1 MTILPDIQDRLTDTG
16 FPPTFLNKY
25 ILSELEYYGLISDID
40 LINPTP
46 MIPAQV
52 STNIED
58 LYNDSIQIRQAESP
72 ILIVYDRLMRFR
84 PTSFYLHKREQLIYF
99 IYSTDVGK
107 LIDTVRVI
115 SSALDRE
122 DSSAKDVNAYNFMNP
137 TLTISSP
144 PITYSAKTISNKALT
159 NKFATITTSTAH
171 NLEVGDAVEITGLD
185 ATFNG
190 IHYVRDKTAT
200 TFKFKKDAA
209 NVASI
214 AASEQLSPMIPAIIP
229 TNIED
234 LYNDRIEIRQTPDP
248 ILIVYDRL
256 MRFRPTPFYLQKR
269 EQLIYFIYSTD
280 VGKLIDTVRV
290 ISNAL
295 DREDSS
301 AEDVNRYNINNPIL
315 DANADI
321 STPFNV
327 MFHSTRV
334 YQADESRDV
343 AELASARTLF
353 VNKLIVEY
361 DYHVSVGSDS
371 RYT

>member
-214 AASEQLSPMIPAIIP
+214 AASGSVLEK
-229 TNIED
+229 E
-234 LYNDRIEIRQTPDP
+234 Y
-248 ILIVYDRL
+248 
-256 MRFRPTPFYLQKR
+256 
-269 EQLIYFIYSTD
+269 
-280 VGKLIDTVRV
+280 
-290 ISNAL
+290 
-295 DREDSS
+295 
-301 AEDVNRYNINNPIL
+301 
-315 DANADI
+315 
-321 STPFNV
+321 TPFNIL
-327 MFHSTRV
+327 FHSTRV

-361 DYHVSVGSDS
+361 DYHIKNSYTVMVNGSPVEVDT
-371 RYT
+371 RYK

>member
-1 MTILPDIQDRLTDTG
+1 MTISTDTG
-16 FPPTFLNKY
+16 FPPTFLNRY
-25 ILSELEYYGLISDID
+25 ILSELEHHGLISDMD

-52 STNIED
+52 STNIEY
-58 LYNDSIQIRQAESP
+58 LYNDSIQIRQSESP

-84 PTSFYLHKREQLIYF
+84 PTPFYLHKREQLIYF

-122 DSSAKDVNAYNFMNP
+122 DSSAQDVNSYNFLNP
-137 TLTISSP
+137 LLKVSSP
-144 PITYSAKTISNKALT
+144 PIVFSSKNISNKALDGRI
-159 NKFATITTSTAH
+159 ATITTSTAH
-171 NLEVGDAVEITGLD
+171 GLEEGDAVEITGVMTGSPAIPD
-185 ATFNG
+185 TRFNG

-214 AASEQLSPMIPAIIP
+214 AASGS
-229 TNIED
+229 
-234 LYNDRIEIRQTPDP
+234 
-248 ILIVYDRL
+248 V
-256 MRFRPTPFYLQKR
+256 LQK
-269 EQLIYFIYSTD
+269 EYIP
-280 VGKLIDTVRV
+280 
-290 ISNAL
+290 
-295 DREDSS
+295 
-301 AEDVNRYNINNPIL
+301 YNI
-315 DANADI
+315 A
-321 STPFNV
+321 
-327 MFHSTRV
+327 FHSTRV

-361 DYHVSVGSDS
+361 DYHIKNSYTVMVNGSPVEVDT
-371 RYT
+371 RYK

>member
-1 MTILPDIQDRLTDTG
+1 MAILTDTG

-25 ILSELEYYGLISDID
+25 ILSELEHYELISDID

-58 LYNDSIQIRQAESP
+58 LYNDSIQIRQSES
-72 ILIVYDRLMRFR
+72 
-84 PTSFYLHKREQLIYF
+84 
-99 IYSTDVGK
+99 
-107 LIDTVRVI
+107 
-115 SSALDRE
+115 
-122 DSSAKDVNAYNFMNP
+122 
-137 TLTISSP
+137 
-144 PITYSAKTISNKALT
+144 
-159 NKFATITTSTAH
+159 
-171 NLEVGDAVEITGLD
+171 
-185 ATFNG
+185 
-190 IHYVRDKTAT
+190 
-200 TFKFKKDAA
+200 
-209 NVASI
+209 
-214 AASEQLSPMIPAIIP
+214 
-229 TNIED
+229 
-234 LYNDRIEIRQTPDP
+234 P

-256 MRFRPTPFYLQKR
+256 MRFRPTPFYLNKR

-301 AEDVNRYNINNPIL
+301 AEDVNSYNFMNPTLRVSSPPITFSAKTISNKALTNKFATITTSTAHGLEEGDAVEITGATVINSTTLDSRFNGIRYVTDKVSNTVFRFTTKQSYDPAAIVAPIAASGSIL
-315 DANADI
+315 KKE

-327 MFHSTRV
+327 AFHSTRV

-361 DYHVSVGSDS
+361 DYHVSVDSDS

>member
-1 MTILPDIQDRLTDTG
+1 MTILTDTG
-16 FPPTFLNKY
+16 FPPTFLNRY
-25 ILSELEYYGLISDID
+25 ILSELE
-40 LINPTP
+40 
-46 MIPAQV
+46 
-52 STNIED
+52 
-58 LYNDSIQIRQAESP
+58 
-72 ILIVYDRLMRFR
+72 
-84 PTSFYLHKREQLIYF
+84 
-99 IYSTDVGK
+99 
-107 LIDTVRVI
+107 
-115 SSALDRE
+115 
-122 DSSAKDVNAYNFMNP
+122 
-137 TLTISSP
+137 
-144 PITYSAKTISNKALT
+144 
-159 NKFATITTSTAH
+159 
-171 NLEVGDAVEITGLD
+171 
-185 ATFNG
+185 
-190 IHYVRDKTAT
+190 HYEL
-200 TFKFKKDAA
+200 
-209 NVASI
+209 I

-361 DYHVSVGSDS
+361 DYHIKNSYTVMVNGSPVELDT
-371 RYT
+371 RYK

>member
-1 MTILPDIQDRLTDTG
+1 MAILNDTG
-16 FPPTFLNKY
+16 FPPTFLNRY
-25 ILSELEYYGLISDID
+25 ILSELEHYELISDVD

-58 LYNDSIQIRQAESP
+58 LYNDSIQIRQSESP

-84 PTSFYLHKREQLIYF
+84 PTQFYLHKREQLIYF

-122 DSSAKDVNAYNFMNP
+122 DSSA
-137 TLTISSP
+137 
-144 PITYSAKTISNKALT
+144 
-159 NKFATITTSTAH
+159 
-171 NLEVGDAVEITGLD
+171 
-185 ATFNG
+185 
-190 IHYVRDKTAT
+190 
-200 TFKFKKDAA
+200 
-209 NVASI
+209 
-214 AASEQLSPMIPAIIP
+214 
-229 TNIED
+229 
-234 LYNDRIEIRQTPDP
+234 
-248 ILIVYDRL
+248 
-256 MRFRPTPFYLQKR
+256 
-269 EQLIYFIYSTD
+269 
-280 VGKLIDTVRV
+280 
-290 ISNAL
+290 
-295 DREDSS
+295 
-301 AEDVNRYNINNPIL
+301 EDVNRYNINNPIL

-321 STPFNV
+321 STPFNI

-361 DYHVSVGSDS
+361 DYHVSSPMIIETDSVES

>member
-214 AASEQLSPMIPAIIP
+214 AASGS
-229 TNIED
+229 
-234 LYNDRIEIRQTPDP
+234 
-248 ILIVYDRL
+248 V
-256 MRFRPTPFYLQKR
+256 LQK
-269 EQLIYFIYSTD
+269 EYIP
-280 VGKLIDTVRV
+280 
-290 ISNAL
+290 
-295 DREDSS
+295 
-301 AEDVNRYNINNPIL
+301 YNI
-315 DANADI
+315 A
-321 STPFNV
+321 
-327 MFHSTRV
+327 FHSTRV

-361 DYHVSVGSDS
+361 DYHIKNSYPGIVNGQTVEVDT
-371 RYT
+371 RYK

>member
-1 MTILPDIQDRLTDTG
+1 MAILTDTG
-16 FPPTFLNKY
+16 FPPTFLNRY
-25 ILSELEYYGLISDID
+25 ILSELEHYELISDVD

-58 LYNDSIQIRQAESP
+58 LYNDSIQIRQSESP

-84 PTSFYLHKREQLIYF
+84 PTQFYLHKREQLIYF

-107 LIDTVRVI
+107 LIDTVRDI
-115 SSALDRE
+115 SS
-122 DSSAKDVNAYNFMNP
+122 
-137 TLTISSP
+137 
-144 PITYSAKTISNKALT
+144 
-159 NKFATITTSTAH
+159 
-171 NLEVGDAVEITGLD
+171 
-185 ATFNG
+185 
-190 IHYVRDKTAT
+190 
-200 TFKFKKDAA
+200 
-209 NVASI
+209 
-214 AASEQLSPMIPAIIP
+214 
-229 TNIED
+229 
-234 LYNDRIEIRQTPDP
+234 
-248 ILIVYDRL
+248 
-256 MRFRPTPFYLQKR
+256 
-269 EQLIYFIYSTD
+269 
-280 VGKLIDTVRV
+280 
-290 ISNAL
+290 AL

-321 STPFNV
+321 STPFNI
-327 MFHSTRV
+327 MFHNTRV

-361 DYHVSVGSDS
+361 DYHVSSPTIINNESVES

>member
-1 MTILPDIQDRLTDTG
+1 MTILTDTG
-16 FPPTFLNKY
+16 FPPTFLNRY
-25 ILSELEYYGLISDID
+25 ILSELEHYELIAASEQ
-40 LINPTP
+40 LSP
-46 MIPAQV
+46 MIPAIIP
-52 STNIED
+52 TNIED
-58 LYNDSIQIRQAESP
+58 LYNDRIEIRQTPDP

-84 PTSFYLHKREQLIYF
+84 PTPFYLQKREQLIYF

-122 DSSAKDVNAYNFMNP
+122 DSSAEDVNAYNFMNP

-214 AASEQLSPMIPAIIP
+214 AASGS
-229 TNIED
+229 
-234 LYNDRIEIRQTPDP
+234 
-248 ILIVYDRL
+248 V
-256 MRFRPTPFYLQKR
+256 LQK
-269 EQLIYFIYSTD
+269 EYIP
-280 VGKLIDTVRV
+280 
-290 ISNAL
+290 
-295 DREDSS
+295 
-301 AEDVNRYNINNPIL
+301 YNI
-315 DANADI
+315 A
-321 STPFNV
+321 
-327 MFHSTRV
+327 FHSTRV

-361 DYHVSVGSDS
+361 DYHIKNSYTVMVNGSPVEVDT
-371 RYT
+371 RYK

>member
-1 MTILPDIQDRLTDTG
+1 MAILTDTG
-16 FPPTFLNKY
+16 FPPTFINRY
-25 ILSELEYYGLISDID
+25 ILSELEHYELISDVD

-58 LYNDSIQIRQAESP
+58 LYNDSIQIRQSESP

-115 SSALDRE
+115 SS
-122 DSSAKDVNAYNFMNP
+122 
-137 TLTISSP
+137 
-144 PITYSAKTISNKALT
+144 
-159 NKFATITTSTAH
+159 
-171 NLEVGDAVEITGLD
+171 
-185 ATFNG
+185 
-190 IHYVRDKTAT
+190 
-200 TFKFKKDAA
+200 
-209 NVASI
+209 
-214 AASEQLSPMIPAIIP
+214 
-229 TNIED
+229 
-234 LYNDRIEIRQTPDP
+234 
-248 ILIVYDRL
+248 
-256 MRFRPTPFYLQKR
+256 
-269 EQLIYFIYSTD
+269 
-280 VGKLIDTVRV
+280 
-290 ISNAL
+290 AL

-361 DYHVSVGSDS
+361 DYHVSSPIIINNDSVES

>member
-122 DSSAKDVNAYNFMNP
+122 DSSA
-137 TLTISSP
+137 
-144 PITYSAKTISNKALT
+144 
-159 NKFATITTSTAH
+159 
-171 NLEVGDAVEITGLD
+171 
-185 ATFNG
+185 
-190 IHYVRDKTAT
+190 
-200 TFKFKKDAA
+200 
-209 NVASI
+209 
-214 AASEQLSPMIPAIIP
+214 
-229 TNIED
+229 
-234 LYNDRIEIRQTPDP
+234 
-248 ILIVYDRL
+248 
-256 MRFRPTPFYLQKR
+256 
-269 EQLIYFIYSTD
+269 
-280 VGKLIDTVRV
+280 
-290 ISNAL
+290 
-295 DREDSS
+295 
-301 AEDVNRYNINNPIL
+301 EDVNRYNINNPIL

-334 YQADESRDV
+334 YQSDESRDV

-361 DYHVSVGSDS
+361 DYHVSVDSDS